1 MIRKAPTLLLVLV
14 AFALIAAACSS
25 DSSDD
30 STTTTT
36 LAGTTTTTTLA
47 GTTTTAPATTTTSTV
62 PGIEVSGAINGLPA
76 DESLI
81 ERRVVAVKIDNHI
94 KARPQSGLEVADAV
108 FEIPVEGGITRFIAL
123 FHQSDTEYVGP
134 NRSGRVTD
142 SKIMASMAG
151 GPIQI
156 SGAQDWVQS
165 VFRSDGVNVSYD
177 NGFTTFRR
185 SHRSAPHNLFT
196 STLLVREWADE
207 RGWPDESPGNLFTF
221 GEPTP
226 GEGSATTIEVPFSG
240 TPPST
245 WAWDGEQYLHFQ
257 GREPHVWVSE
267 NDEETGQVSFD
278 TLVVMKVRKYTAS
291 PSSGSGTP
299 IPSVET
305 VGTGDALVF
314 HGGQVVAG
322 SWERGS
328 IEDLFTLTA
337 EDGTELVLPP
347 GRVWIHLQ
355 PDTET
360 VTWE

>member
-1 MIRKAPTLLLVLV
+1 MIRKAPTLIVGLV
-14 AFALIAAACSS
+14 ASALIAAACSS
-25 DSSDD
+25 GGSDD

-36 LAGTTTTTTLA
+36 SETTTTTTLA
-47 GTTTTAPATTTTSTV
+47 ETTTTAQATTTTSTV
-62 PGIEVSGAINGLPA
+62 PGLEVSGAINGLPA
-76 DESLI
+76 DEALI

-94 KARPQSGLEVADAV
+94 KARPQSGLEIADAV

-123 FHQSDTEYVGP
+123 FHQSDSDYVGP

-142 SKIMASMAG
+142 SKIMAALAG

-156 SGAQDWVQS
+156 SGAQGWVQS
-165 VFRSDGVNVSYD
+165 VFASDGVNVSYD
-177 NGFTTFRR
+177 TGATTFRR
-185 SHRSAPHNLFT
+185 QHRSAPHNLFT
-196 STLLVREWADE
+196 STLLIRDYADE
-207 RGWPDESPGNLFTF
+207 RGWPDESPGNLFVF

-226 GEGSATTIEVPFSG
+226 GEGSATTIVVPFSG
-240 TPPST
+240 TPPSN
-245 WAWDGEQYLHFQ
+245 WEWDGEQYLHFQ
-257 GREPHVWVSE
+257 GAQPHIWVTE
-267 NDEETGQVSFD
+267 DDEETGQVAFD
-278 TLVVMKVRKYTAS
+278 TLVVLKVRKYTAS

-305 VGTGDALVF
+305 VGTGDALAF
-314 HGGQVVAG
+314 YGGQVVAG

-328 IEDLFTLTA
+328 IEDLFSLIA

>member
-1 MIRKAPTLLLVLV
+1 MIRKAPTLLLGLV

-25 DSSDD
+25 GSSQD

-36 LAGTTTTTTLA
+36 TEATTTTTTQA
-47 GTTTTAPATTTTSTV
+47 ETTTTSPATTTTTDA
-62 PGIEVSGAINGLPA
+62 GTEVSGAINGLPA

-94 KARPQSGLEVADAV
+94 KARPQSGLELADAV

-123 FHQSDTEYVGP
+123 FHQSDSGYVGP

-142 SKIMASMAG
+142 SKIMASMSG
-151 GPIQI
+151 SPIQI
-156 SGAQDWVQS
+156 SGAQGWVQS
-165 VFRSDGVNVSYD
+165 VFASDDVNVSYD
-177 NGFTTFRR
+177 TGFTTFRR
-185 SHRSAPHNLFT
+185 QHRSAPHNLFT
-196 STLLVREWADE
+196 STLLIRDYADE
-207 RGWPDESPGNLFTF
+207 RGWPDVNPGNLFTF

-245 WAWDGEQYLHFQ
+245 WAWDGEQYLHYQ
-257 GREPHVWVSE
+257 GTEPHVWVTE
-267 NDEETGQVSFD
+267 NDEETGQVAFD
-278 TLVVMKVRKYTAS
+278 TLVVMKMTKYTAR
-291 PSSGSGTP
+291 PASGSGTP

-314 HGGQVVAG
+314 YGGQVIAG

-328 IEDLFTLTA
+328 IEDRFTLTA
-337 EDGTELVLPP
+337 EDGAELVLPP

>member
-1 MIRKAPTLLLVLV
+1 MTRKAPTLLLGLV

-25 DSSDD
+25 GGSDD

-36 LAGTTTTTTLA
+36 SEVTTTTTEA
-47 GTTTTAPATTTTSTV
+47 GTTTTAPGTSTTTTD
-62 PGIEVSGAINGLPA
+62 PGIEISGAINGLPA

-123 FHQSDTEYVGP
+123 FHQSDAEYVGP

-142 SKIMASMAG
+142 SKIMASMSG

-156 SGAQDWVQS
+156 SGAQPWVQS
-165 VFRSDGVNVSYD
+165 VFRSDDVNVSYD

-207 RGWPDESPGNLFTF
+207 SEWPDESPGNLFTF

-226 GEGSATTIEVPFSG
+226 GQGSATTIEVPFSG

-257 GREPHVWVSE
+257 GTEPHVWVTE
-267 NDEETGQVSFD
+267 NDEETGQVAFD
-278 TLVVMKVRKYTAS
+278 TLVVMKMTKYTAR
-291 PSSGSGTP
+291 PASGSGTS
-299 IPSVET
+299 IPAVET

-314 HGGQVVAG
+314 YGGEVVAG
-322 SWERGS
+322 TWERGS
-328 IEDLFTLTA
+328 IEDRFTLTA